1 MFGRSSNGVKGMMNV
16 QRLKSQG
23 GVVQLSLSQIVICI
37 CNGSDAKA
45 NLSPEEFAQF
55 RAIFETFR
63 RETKC
68 IAVNM
73 DGYLQMCDSIISTF
87 EQFIPFM
94 LIDGEHSNKLE
105 MRNQIKIRKMYDEGI
120 RFRDAVYKYE
130 FEYETIGQYTNYD
143 PVGSEVAKE
152 LERQEKG
159 FAIDFV
165 QKFQLKPTLADYG
178 FLMGAACSLY
188 YIIASRFGGV
198 NQNEDSAL
206 SINDMLG
213 FAILDFSDDD
223 IHVIMKNRQ
232 ETAASFLTK
241 LGGSLPNTI
250 IAEKVSQMVIE
261 RYRNMIP
268 SSRQGEVQKN
278 VLDYYNNLV
287 GLYQHFHA

>member
-23 GVVQLSLSQIVICI
+23 GAVQLSLSQVVFCI

-55 RAIFETFR
+55 KAIFETFR

-68 IAVNM
+68 ITVNM
-73 DGYLQMCDSIISTF
+73 DGYLQMCDNIISTF

-94 LIDGEHSNKLE
+94 LIDGEHSNKPE

-120 RFRDAVYKYE
+120 RFWDAVHKYE

-143 PVGSEVAKE
+143 PVGSKVAKE

-159 FAIDFV
+159 FAIEFM
-165 QKFQLKPTLADYG
+165 QKFQIKPTLADYG
-178 FLMGAACSLY
+178 FLMGAAYSLY
-188 YIIASRFGGV
+188 YVISDKFGGV

-206 SINDMLG
+206 SINDILG

-223 IHVIMKNRQ
+223 IHVIMKSRQ
-232 ETAASFLTK
+232 ETAVSFITK

-250 IAEKVSQMVIE
+250 IAEKVSQMIIE
-261 RYRNMIP
+261 RYSKMIP
-268 SSRQGEVQKN
+268 SIRQGEVQKN

-287 GLYQHFHA
+287 GLYQHFHV